1 MKKDLLKFKRYI
13 NMYKSICGVIKESDV
28 LKIVKFYNLK
38 LTDKEIKDSCM
49 EVLDYKNGYY
59 YFSDELIDDEY
70 LNKRDDLS
78 IRLLSDAE
86 INKYWLNLTMIPFK
100 IGEVIDD
107 LKLAD
112 KLLNYELAYKWFS
125 KKDDISSP
133 ALEHFKLKMNKYN
146 KIVEIFDNYRE
157 IIRYWDYYGRTE
169 EEIETDNLYN
179 EMALKEKPK
188 DNTLDECLNMLDK
201 DSLER
206 IYEFY
211 EFDSLTELKNEI
223 IEGFSDEVY
232 ELTKDEYNAYNGCDF
247 SYVLSSY
254 DYLSGFVFGYIDNGV
269 RKIIVP
275 KELKDM
281 LKKVNYDKLESGF
294 DYSDLNN
301 IFKEIVQGLENDLS
315 DTDLVMGYLTINGI
329 ISKEKLMKMIE
340 NNHDINLTYDDIDEI
355 INDFY
360 VNTIEDKYYSLIGKF
375 DALELLSIKSKSD
388 DYKVLTKDMV
398 NLENE
403 FIDELKDFIDNN
415 WNDCDTGKSIKSFI
429 FESIKYGVFNI
440 DTLKMLS
447 DEVSLNKE
455 EIKLIEDFINK
466 YKNDVAVWTLNGYCL
481 SDRKSSKVEKVGR
494 NDPCPC
500 GSGEKYKNCCGRNQ

>member
-112 KLLNYELAYKWFS
+112 KMLNYELAHKWFN

-133 ALEHFKLKMNKYN
+133 ALAHFKLNMDKYN
-146 KIVEIFDNYRE
+146 KIVDIFDNYRK
-157 IIRYWDYYGRTE
+157 IIRYWAYYGRTE
-169 EEIETDNLYN
+169 EELETDNLYN

-223 IEGFSDEVY
+223 IEGFSEEVY
-232 ELTKDEYNAYNGCDF
+232 ELTQDEYDAYNGCDF
-247 SYVLSSY
+247 SYVLTSY

-275 KELKDM
+275 NELKDS
-281 LKKVNYDKLESGF
+281 LKKVNREDLEREY

-301 IFKEIVQGLENDLS
+301 IFKEIIQGLEKDLS

-329 ISKEKLMKMIE
+329 ISKDKLMEMIE

-355 INDFY
+355 SKKFNVY
-360 VNTIEDKYYSLIGKF
+360 TIEDKYYSLIGKF

-398 NLENE
+398 DLENE
-403 FIDELKDFIDNN
+403 FMDALKDFTNDN
-415 WNDCDTGKSIKSFI
+415 WEDDDTQKSIKSFI
-429 FESIKYGVFNI
+429 FESIKYGVFNK
-440 DTLKMLS
+440 DTLEMLS
-447 DEVSLNKE
+447 DEVSLSKE
-455 EIKLIEDFINK
+455 EIKLIEDFIK
-466 YKNDVAVWTLNGYCL
+466 VYQNDVAVWTLNGYCL
-481 SDRKSSKVEKVGR
+481 SDRKPAKALKVGR

-500 GSGEKYKNCCGRNQ
+500 GSGKKYKKCCGR